1 MMTIE
6 SVRRL
11 FAEALMTRNHITF
24 LAAKTAMW
32 NLNRY
37 GMLTPAD
44 VAQLKKTWSVE

>member
-6 SVRRL
+6 SIRRL

-24 LAAKTAMW
+24 LASKVSMI
-32 NLNRY
+32 NYNRY

-44 VAQLKKTWSVE
+44 VENLKKSWGVE